1 MNRRATGRWRSPRGF
16 WARAAG
22 RRASSLS
29 DFPRLTRAT
38 LAALPV
44 RPARSSAASESDRT
58 PATWRRVADNLETT
72 IAAADPRQA
81 KAVLRLLIKELRVN
95 ARSEILPTYR
105 VVTDAGCALP
115 GSVGRTG
122 IEPAIS
128 D

>member
-1 MNRRATGRWRSPRGF
+1 
-16 WARAAG
+16 
-22 RRASSLS
+22 
-29 DFPRLTRAT
+29 
-38 LAALPV
+38 V
-44 RPARSSAASESDRT
+44 RPARSSAASESDCT

-105 VVTDAGCALP
+105 VVTDAVCALP